1 MEKQI
6 EILNREG
13 YFHSFSKFLVEK
25 WGDFSQEA
33 WKEKDTH
40 LQKESEEKRKKAYKN
55 IVSRLKGK
63 KVAKTATLRS
73 WFGIG
78 SSSKPGR
85 EHIFKLALALE
96 LSPAE
101 TQEYLQRGV
110 LMPGIQIND
119 YREMIFYYGLEKHL
133 SYEECLGMIEVFE
146 SQLHQDVVL
155 EQRTHTNELW
165 EAYDEWKKS
174 DRIHFLKVMCEN
186 AGKFKG
192 YGKTALNYFT
202 KYKNE
207 ILNFVRAEAKER
219 LQDELTKYD
228 FYRWAKEQK
237 IPEEDYPVEA
247 LRYLKNVSR
256 RVVPMIDEA
265 ERKELEY
272 LHWIAYA
279 KENRNADL
287 LMELYSPAMKEKS
300 GKGQKRNYRSRKDFA
315 LPEGIHFPS
324 NSHLSQM
331 LNVAL
336 HKEKEIR
343 IAQGLACVR
352 YQPEDAA
359 CPNWVEEIIECYA
372 TVKGPFTCKD
382 AQKYLKKLQ
391 SSQKKQCVTVQREDL
406 LPLIHYVAQR
416 QYQMLYPDD
425 YDWQKAREVF
435 ITLADTTLTA
445 CQMAPLS
452 EEYELD
458 FLLLSCYRD
467 KVMYTLAEVIEITIK

>member
-1 MEKQI
+1 MEEQLKL
-6 EILNREG
+6 LNQED
-13 YFHSFSKFLVEK
+13 YFHSFSKFLLEK

-33 WKEKDTH
+33 WKKKDTP
-40 LQKESEEKRKKAYKN
+40 LQKEFEDKQKKAYKN

-63 KVAKTATLRS
+63 KVAKTATIRS
-73 WFGIG
+73 WFGIDG
-78 SSSKPGR
+78 HSKPGR

-96 LSPAE
+96 LSPE
-101 TQEYLQRGV
+101 ESQEYLQKGA

-119 YREMIFYYGLEKHL
+119 YREMIFYYGLEKRL

-146 SQLHQDVVL
+146 SRLHQDFVL
-155 EQRTHTNELW
+155 EQRTHTGELW
-165 EAYDEWKKS
+165 ENYYQWNKLDQV
-174 DRIHFLKVMCEN
+174 HFLKAMCEN

-219 LQDELTKYD
+219 LQDELTKYE
-228 FYRWAKEQK
+228 FFSWAKAQK
-237 IPEEDYPVEA
+237 ISEDDYPAEI
-247 LRYLKNVSR
+247 LRYLKNISR
-256 RVVPMIDEA
+256 RTVPLIGKA
-265 ERKELEY
+265 ERRDLEY

-287 LMELYSPAMKEKS
+287 LMELYSPAIQEKS
-300 GKGQKRNYRSRKDFA
+300 GKGQKRPYRSREDFA

-331 LNVAL
+331 LNVAM

-343 IAQGLACVR
+343 IAQGLACLKH
-352 YQPEDAA
+352 QPGDGA
-359 CPNWVEEIIECYA
+359 CPNWVEEMIEGYA
-372 TVKGPFTCKD
+372 PVKGPFTCEA
-382 AQKYLKKLQ
+382 AQKHLKKIQ
-391 SSQKKQCVTVQREDL
+391 PVQKKQCITVQREDL

-416 QYQMLYPDD
+416 KYQMQYPDE
-425 YDWQKAREVF
+425 YDRQKAREVF
-435 ITLADTTLTA
+435 ISLADTTLTA

-452 EEYELD
+452 EEYEMD

-467 KVMYTLAEVIEITIK
+467 KVMYTLAEVIESTIK